1 MASITILDQTYAL
14 PAIATTR
21 FQTLQEQVRTQ
32 QQVIQSGLRPRARLL
47 GLLTRA
53 PTPLTPEERWQALD
67 LLVRHYDAIIAEL
80 CASQEAYTAFF
91 SRLAAGVQQA
101 VEREGTAMQRLE
113 EERLADAQRP
123 ETQQDETLQRLVQE
137 DGEQL
142 MQGVRLL
149 GQAALLLLKKIAL
162 CEEGLTRL
170 VTDQDVQRRV
180 LTVLT
185 GRLQLHRR
193 AYERRQRIQ
202 EVVQEAARM
211 AEVALQFEAYMR
223 DHLGPLQGLLEQVV
237 QVDSTLHQTVTEI
250 EDLTRQLLQ
259 QQQATPLPG
268 GALLDERW
276 LTFLTTS
283 QLKKERLVE
292 MWEHLERQDG
302 SLEALD
308 IELASST
315 PEESPSPVLTAL
327 GNIRLLVEARLA
339 PLLPPPDAVRSPG
352 RNVPG
357 RAIPGSAGVSPA
369 QGDSGQDGRAPREGV
384 AALPQLL
391 VDRFGIE
398 FVLIHPG
405 TFQMGSE
412 HGNADKKPV
421 HTVHITKPL
430 YLSIY
435 PVTQRQWEAVMGSN
449 PSHFQGPEHPVE
461 NVSWDKVQEFLRS
474 LNTHEGRTCYRLPTE
489 AEWEYAARAGSAA
502 AYCYGDDV
510 QQLGIYAWY
519 GDNAGR
525 TTHPVGQKQPNAW
538 GLYDVHGNV
547 WEWVQ
552 DCYAA
557 DIYRQR
563 VTAGAAAPA
572 AVDPVGPA
580 AGAYRVIRGGG
591 WYCDAGDC
599 RAAYR
604 NRIGPGYRYDF
615 LGFRL
620 LRAVP

>member
-1 MASITILDQTYAL
+1 MASITILNQTYAL

-67 LLVRHYDAIIAEL
+67 LLVRNYDAIIAEL

-101 VEREGTAMQRLE
+101 VERQGTAMQRLE

-180 LTVLT
+180 LTELT

-193 AYERRQRIQ
+193 AYERRRRIQ

-259 QQQATPLPG
+259 QQRATPLPG
-268 GALLDERW
+268 GELLDERW

-339 PLLPPPDAVRSPG
+339 PLLPQPGAVLP
-352 RNVPG
+352 
-357 RAIPGSAGVSPA
+357 PGSAGVSPA
-369 QGDSGQDGRAPREGV
+369 PTAARM
-384 AALPQLL
+384 AALPGRDSLEPRL

-405 TFQMGSE
+405 TFAMGSE
-412 HGNADKKPV
+412 HGSADEKPV
-421 HTVHITKPL
+421 HMVHITQPF
-430 YLSIY
+430 YLSIS

-449 PSHFQGPEHPVE
+449 PSSFKGPEHPVE

-502 AYCYGDDV
+502 AYCYGDDA

-525 TTHPVGQKQPNAW
+525 TTHPVGQKQSNAW

-552 DCYAA
+552 DWYAA
-557 DIYRQR
+557 DIYQQR
-563 VTAGAAAPA
+563 VTDAAVRAAAHAPATAVRA

-580 AGAYRVIRGGG
+580 AGARRVIRGGS
-591 WYCDAGDC
+591 WYCAAGGC
-599 RAAYR
+599 RTALRINAA
-604 NRIGPGYRYDF
+604 PGFRGVI